1 MGSFQKGT
9 KMESNEERKY
19 KYYPKKRFYL
29 RMEQLKES
37 IKPGKMTV
45 DIERELKLYSPK
57 KNPLES
63 VRLPPL
69 AAIGPAV
76 MGRLPDEGYADCT
89 EWLSSPVPGFRTQ
102 PKLDP
107 TRTIACSEKN
117 SLIYRQDCGLIP
129 KYAGYVPGE
138 RFRYG
143 RTYGHLT
150 NNSKEIC
157 SIGSKTWGGAVSIN
171 IGNGS

>member
-1 MGSFQKGT
+1 
-9 KMESNEERKY
+9 
-19 KYYPKKRFYL
+19 
-29 RMEQLKES
+29 
-37 IKPGKMTV
+37 MTV

-129 KYAGYVPGE
+129 KVLSCYAYASWQYLYVFFSMLATFLANVFDMAERMVIWRTTQKKLVRSEVRLGE
-138 RFRYG
+138 EQSQS
-143 RTYGHLT
+143 TLVTDHKKIILLLK
-150 NNSKEIC
+150 NNHPIKKQN
-157 SIGSKTWGGAVSIN
+157 SIQ
-171 IGNGS
+171 

>member
-1 MGSFQKGT
+1 
-9 KMESNEERKY
+9 
-19 KYYPKKRFYL
+19 
-29 RMEQLKES
+29 
-37 IKPGKMTV
+37 MTV

-129 KYAGYVPGE
+129 KVKKMFIA
-138 RFRYG
+138 
-143 RTYGHLT
+143 HA
-150 NNSKEIC
+150 I
-157 SIGSKTWGGAVSIN
+157 IGFV
-171 IGNGS
+171 

>member
-1 MGSFQKGT
+1 
-9 KMESNEERKY
+9 
-19 KYYPKKRFYL
+19 
-29 RMEQLKES
+29 
-37 IKPGKMTV
+37 MTV

-129 KYAGYVPGE
+129 KV
-138 RFRYG
+138 
-143 RTYGHLT
+143 RTLVT
-150 NNSKEIC
+150 PTQVNNLFSMLATFLANVFDMAEHMAI
-157 SIGSKTWGGAVSIN
+157 
-171 IGNGS
+171 

>member
-1 MGSFQKGT
+1 MT
-9 KMESNEERKY
+9 VDI
-19 KYYPKKRFYL
+19 
-29 RMEQLKES
+29 EQLKES

-117 SLIYRQDCGLIP
+117 SLIYRQLWSYS
-129 KYAGYVPGE
+129 KV
-138 RFRYG
+138 RWLRSW
-143 RTYGHLT
+143 RTL
-150 NNSKEIC
+150 
-157 SIGSKTWGGAVSIN
+157 SIWPN
-171 IGNGS
+171 I

>member
-1 MGSFQKGT
+1 MKKENTNIIQKRDFISGWV
-9 KMESNEERKY
+9 R
-19 KYYPKKRFYL
+19 YYQTNTTLGPTTPNYEFS
-29 RMEQLKES
+29 EQLKES

-129 KYAGYVPGE
+129 KV
-138 RFRYG
+138 
-143 RTYGHLT
+143 
-150 NNSKEIC
+150 K
-157 SIGSKTWGGAVSIN
+157 K
-171 IGNGS
+171 

>member
-1 MGSFQKGT
+1 
-9 KMESNEERKY
+9 
-19 KYYPKKRFYL
+19 
-29 RMEQLKES
+29 
-37 IKPGKMTV
+37 MTV

-129 KYAGYVPGE
+129 KVKNIYRLSNYRICLVRVSTRPQKN
-138 RFRYG
+138 F
-143 RTYGHLT
+143 
-150 NNSKEIC
+150 EIFYR
-157 SIGSKTWGGAVSIN
+157 
-171 IGNGS
+171 

>member
-1 MGSFQKGT
+1 
-9 KMESNEERKY
+9 
-19 KYYPKKRFYL
+19 
-29 RMEQLKES
+29 
-37 IKPGKMTV
+37 MTV

-150 NNSKEIC
+150 NNSKEIG